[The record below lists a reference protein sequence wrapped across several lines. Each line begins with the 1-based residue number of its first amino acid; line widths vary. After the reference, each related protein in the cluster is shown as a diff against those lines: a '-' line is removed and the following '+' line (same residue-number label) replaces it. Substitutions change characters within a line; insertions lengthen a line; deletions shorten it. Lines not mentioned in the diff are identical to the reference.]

1 MSFDPHKRNVIAI
14 SSAMAVY
21 YLGEGDIKGVSTLFG
36 AINLQKPEVLIIGA
50 WLMLL
55 YSLWQYWIRAR
66 PHSKDY
72 SVSWKAAI
80 RLDLRFHKL
89 AKEVLL
95 SSDKLQSKDE
105 ISHIVERHQG
115 TSNDG
120 VTVTSSFLR
129 KKFLLMIP
137 GQADRAIN
145 QKKWSIAL
153 DILATKYMARTLLS
167 EAHFS
172 DYLLPYMFAATA
184 FVIAVCKSVY

>member
-1 MSFDPHKRNVIAI
+1 MSSDPHKRNVIAI

-36 AINLQKPEVLIIGA
+36 AINLQKPEVLIVGA

-66 PHSKDY
+66 SHNKDF
-72 SVSWKAAI
+72 SASWKAAI
-80 RLDLRFHKL
+80 RLDPKFHQL
-89 AKEVLL
+89 AKEVLEA
-95 SSDKLQSKDE
+95 SGKLQEEDE
-105 ISHIVERHQG
+105 INYFVEKSQNTGNH
-115 TSNDG
+115 G
-120 VTVTSSFLR
+120 VAVTNSFLR

-137 GQADRAIN
+137 GQADFVIK

-153 DILATKYMARTLLS
+153 DALASRYMVKSLFV

-172 DYLLPYMFAATA
+172 DFLLPYLFAFLA
-184 FVIAVCKSVY
+184 FVIAVCKSAC